1 MKRTFEATGLSLP
14 VTGSQDEEK
23 IRFDGKGVDQIH
35 LHVETDSEDSD
46 QSMLSLNLIEI
57 SI

>member
-1 MKRTFEATGLSLP
+1 MKRTFEGTGLSLP

-35 LHVETDSEDSD
+35 VETDSEDSD